1 MVVLVTGGAGFI
13 GGNFILDWYKNSNQK
28 IINLDKLTYAGHL
41 ENLSSLDKN
50 DNYFFVHGDIADDS
64 LLLNTLSQ
72 HSVTDVIHFAAESHV
87 DRSIDSAE
95 VFFQTNVMGTLK
107 LLEACKEYWQGLSS
121 ENKMQF
127 KFLHVSTDEVYGTL
141 KNLDPAFTEQNP
153 YKPKSPYAASKA
165 SSDHL
170 VRAFKETYGFPVL
183 ITNCSNNYGPLQY
196 PEKFIPMCI
205 TKALT
210 NQTIGIYGDGLQTRD
225 WLYVSDHCAAIR
237 EVLAHGK
244 IGETYN
250 IGGDNEK
257 TNLDVA
263 KIICQILDELQPR
276 QDEISYAKQIKF
288 IKDRPGHDR
297 RYAINASKLKKELGW
312 HPKED
317 FNSGIRK
324 TVIWYLEN
332 MEWLDHIWSKQS

>member
-1 MVVLVTGGAGFI
+1 
-13 GGNFILDWYKNSNQK
+13 
-28 IINLDKLTYAGHL
+28 
-41 ENLSSLDKN
+41 
-50 DNYFFVHGDIADDS
+50 
-64 LLLNTLSQ
+64 
-72 HSVTDVIHFAAESHV
+72 
-87 DRSIDSAE
+87 
-95 VFFQTNVMGTLK
+95 MGTLK

-121 ENKMQF
+121 ENKMKF

-141 KNLDPAFTEQNP
+141 KNPDPAFTEETP
-153 YKPKSPYAASKA
+153 YKPNSPYASSKA

-312 HPKED
+312 HPKEV

-332 MEWLDHIWSKQS
+332 MEWLDQIWSKQS